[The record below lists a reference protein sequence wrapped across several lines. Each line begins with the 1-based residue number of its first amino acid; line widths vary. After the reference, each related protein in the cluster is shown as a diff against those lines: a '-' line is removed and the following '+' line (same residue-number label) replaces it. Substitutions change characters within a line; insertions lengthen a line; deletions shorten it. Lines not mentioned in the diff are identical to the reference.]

1 LTYVTRARRKSAL
14 DVVQLFLPSFLSLI
28 LKKSNHGLSPDELL
42 SDSDLENVVLVKAI
56 EVFYKMPGSIILAWP
71 HAADVNA
78 QMRIMMA
85 AAYLNVVKKIRFMV
99 PPRDVGQTW
108 QSLST
113 TITDLSDVEHLFAEL
128 FRFCFCPLGVVY
140 PLARWRQAAQA
151 VEAVFYSSI
160 LGFKRTFTR
169 ASGACPVMHMLVD
182 LILGITIVGR
192 LDRPGVFTELCSPS
206 TILNFSSFL
215 FLL

>member
-1 LTYVTRARRKSAL
+1 
-14 DVVQLFLPSFLSLI
+14 VVI
-28 LKKSNHGLSPDELL
+28 
-42 SDSDLENVVLVKAI
+42 VKAM

-71 HAADVNA
+71 HAADFNA

-140 PLARWRQAAQA
+140 PLAR
-151 VEAVFYSSI
+151 
-160 LGFKRTFTR
+160 
-169 ASGACPVMHMLVD
+169 
-182 LILGITIVGR
+182 
-192 LDRPGVFTELCSPS
+192 
-206 TILNFSSFL
+206 
-215 FLL
+215 